1 MSHQVLARKWRP
13 RSFETLVGQ
22 EHVVKAISHALKTER
37 LHHAYLFTGTRGVGK
52 TTIARILAKAV
63 NCETGMSATPCGEC
77 SACTQI
83 DQGGFVDYL
92 ELDAASNRGVDEM
105 VQILDNAVYAP
116 TAGRYKVYV
125 IDEVHMLSAHA
136 FNAMLKTLEEPPPHM
151 LFILATTDPQKV
163 PVTVLSRCMQFNLR
177 NMHPAAIAEHL
188 ASVLEQ
194 ENVKCEAPAL
204 ELIGRAAAGSMR
216 DALSLTDQAIAA
228 GAGEITEA
236 QVRDMLGMIDS
247 GYVDRVLSA
256 LAAGDGP
263 ALVAIADEVTESN
276 DAADRLLA
284 DTATALSE
292 LATAQA
298 TGATPAYDVSFDAAS
313 LQVYYQIA
321 IHGQR
326 DLPLAPD
333 ARTGLMMSLLRMLAF
348 NDVAPASMPSTPT
361 GSAPAPSQT
370 KSAGGAAE
378 ARAALAAGR
387 GKSAPGKAA
396 AKPAVKPTTAK
407 PVAEKPAPAKKSVV
421 ATKRTEVK
429 APPPN
434 NDMPPEPPPL
444 MHAPDEQPA
453 PVNGHAP
460 EPVSTQEAA
469 PVASPTSTAAP
480 ASGASASGFDA
491 ASRFDG
497 DWPALAR
504 RMALTGRPGQ
514 FMTQSQL
521 EGFEGDV
528 IRLRVPIEQLADKK
542 LVGRVSDAIEKQIGP
557 IKLQVAVGR
566 IDGETAAAEVESER
580 LDRLDQARASLEADP
595 FVKTMRNEFDATI
608 VPDSVRAVES
618 GTPLNSGE
626 NS

>member
-22 EHVVKAISHALKTER
+22 EHVVKAISHALQTER

-63 NCETGMSATPCGEC
+63 NCEQGMSATPCGEC

-177 NMHPAAIAEHL
+177 NMHPAAIADHL
-188 ASVLEQ
+188 SGVLEQ
-194 ENVKCEAPAL
+194 EAVNFEAPAL
-204 ELIGRAAAGSMR
+204 ALIGRAAAGSMR

-228 GAGEITEA
+228 GAGEITEQ

-247 GYVDRVLSA
+247 GYVDRVLAA

-284 DTATALSE
+284 DTASALSE

-298 TGATPAYDVSFDAAS
+298 TGAQPAHNVSFDAAS

-348 NDVAPASMPSTPT
+348 SDVRPASVPDTPS
-361 GSAPAPSQT
+361 GSAPAPASS
-370 KSAGGAAE
+370 KPAGGAAE

-396 AKPAVKPTTAK
+396 DKPAA
-407 PVAEKPAPAKKSVV
+407 KPAPAKKSAV
-421 ATKRTEVK
+421 ATQRTEVK
-429 APPPN
+429 APQPQPQPQPQPN

-444 MHAPDEQPA
+444 MHAPDEQSVA
-453 PVNGHAP
+453 VNEKQP
-460 EPVSTQEAA
+460 EPVS
-469 PVASPTSTAAP
+469 SPEPARVAAP
-480 ASGASASGFDA
+480 APEVQKPNALTPNFDA

-504 RMALTGRPGQ
+504 RMALTGRLGQ

-542 LVGRVSDAIEKQIGP
+542 LVARVSDAIEKQIGQ
-557 IKLQVAVGR
+557 IRLEVSVGR

-608 VPDSVRAVES
+608 VPDSVRAVSE
-618 GTPLNSGE
+618 TKQ
-626 NS
+626 